1 MLQNYLHAP
10 DETAPLRP
18 RRAHDKEAMLK
29 IVIAGAGIG
38 GLAAALSLH
47 RAGFRDITVYE
58 RVRELKPLGVGIN
71 LLPHA
76 VRELT
81 ELGLA
86 DEVASIG
93 VPPSR
98 LSYYNRFGQPIWSE
112 PRGLGAGYR
121 WPQLSVHR
129 GEFQLLLA
137 REVERRLGP
146 DTIRLGCR
154 LVGVEHLETDS
165 PVARV
170 AGHAEFAKFVRE
182 GGDGR
187 PEEFEVA
194 ADVVIGADGIHSAMR
209 AQAYPDEGGPVWN
222 GLILWR
228 GTATVPTYLDGR
240 TMIMAGDG
248 EQKFVSYPLVAPGA
262 DAGATRLNFIA
273 ERRAPEGVDETA
285 DWNHAVDAGPIE
297 RLFADW
303 SFDWLDVPAVIAAAD
318 EILEYPMVDR
328 NALPQW
334 TFGGSTLIGDAA
346 HAMYPNGSNGA
357 SQAII
362 DGRTLAFH
370 LANEASGPELST
382 DAEARAG
389 AVRRALAAYEADR
402 RPTTARLLEMTR
414 QLGPEKVMQ
423 LAYDRAPEGFAD
435 IHDVIPAEELQE
447 IADGYKRTAGFH
459 PAALN
464 ERASLTPES
473 APPMAD

>member
-1 MLQNYLHAP
+1 M
-10 DETAPLRP
+10 
-18 RRAHDKEAMLK
+18 K

-47 RAGFRDITVYE
+47 RAGFRDVTVYE
-58 RVRELKPLGVGIN
+58 RVRELRPLGVGIN

-86 DEVASIG
+86 DAVASIG

-112 PRGLGAGYR
+112 PRGLDAGYR

-146 DTIRLGCR
+146 DTIRLGCE
-154 LVGVEHLETDS
+154 LIGVEHLDPAS
-165 PVARV
+165 PEARA
-170 AGHAEFAKFVRE
+170 AGHAEFARFLRKDA
-182 GGDGR
+182 DGR
-187 PEEFEVA
+187 TEEFEVA

-209 AQAYPDEGGPVWN
+209 AQAYPEEGGPVWN

-248 EQKFVSYPLVAPGA
+248 EQKFVSYPLVAPGGA
-262 DAGATRLNFIA
+262 EGATRLNFIA

-285 DWNHAVDAGPIE
+285 DWNHAVDPGPIE
-297 RLFADW
+297 ELFAEW
-303 SFDWLDVPAVIAAAD
+303 RFDWLDVPGVIAAAD

-328 NALPQW
+328 DALPQW

-370 LANEASGPELST
+370 LANEAAELG
-382 DAEARAG
+382 AAAAQAG
-389 AVRRALAAYEADR
+389 AASDTGIATAVRAALAAYEADR
-402 RPTTARLLEMTR
+402 RPATARLLEMTR

-423 LAYDRAPEGFAD
+423 LAYDRAPQGFAD

-447 IADGYKRTAGFH
+447 VADGYKRTAGFH

-464 ERASLTPES
+464 ERASLTPDS
-473 APPMAD
+473 APWMED